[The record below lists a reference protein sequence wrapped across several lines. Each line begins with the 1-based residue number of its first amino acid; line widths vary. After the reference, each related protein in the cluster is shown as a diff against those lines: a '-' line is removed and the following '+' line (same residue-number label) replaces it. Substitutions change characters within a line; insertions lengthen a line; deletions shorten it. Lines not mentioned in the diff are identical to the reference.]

1 MKRICFDGD
10 PLFAEKVNL
19 EKIEE
24 ILTGLLKEG
33 TVECWFY
40 GCNQPIMDQAS
51 EVIMKMRKAA
61 PDTDITVIDVVDP
74 LNADVDSA
82 DPAELEDEDEFPPGV
97 IDKFIAVP
105 VFDGKA
111 EHNPT
116 CFITHQK
123 KIRKWMYNQ
132 CDIIALYHYDL
143 LPFSSITTIESMYK
157 KGQIELIKICDSN
170 TIELIRKKA
179 QILEGEDSIFYQRR
193 IKGDT
198 YKEMAELLNVSVP
211 RIAQRT
217 RMAIAKLGRIVKAEL
232 KRQGKLY
239 QSFPKRRYRLRD
251 GIHGWQ

>member
-10 PLFAEKVNL
+10 PLFAEKINL

-40 GCNQPIMDQAS
+40 GCNKPIMDQAI
-51 EVIMKMRKAA
+51 EVIMRMRKVT
-61 PDTDITVIDVVDP
+61 PEIDITVIDVVDP
-74 LNADVDSA
+74 LDPDVDKA
-82 DPAELEDEDEFPPGV
+82 DPAELEDEEEFPPGV
-97 IDKFIAVP
+97 VDRFISAP

-111 EHNPT
+111 ENNPT
-116 CFITHQK
+116 YFITHQK
-123 KIRKWMYNQ
+123 KISKWTYKQ

-157 KGQIELIKICDSN
+157 KGQIELIRICDQN

-179 QILEGEDSIFYQRR
+179 KTLEGEDSIFYRRR

-198 YKEMAELLNVSVP
+198 YKEMADTLNVSVP
-211 RIAQRT
+211 RISQRT
-217 RMAIAKLGRIVKAEL
+217 RMAITKLGRIVRAEL
-232 KRQGKLY
+232 ERQGKLY
-239 QSFPKRRYRLRD
+239 QSFPKLRYRLRD
-251 GIHGWQ
+251 GICV

>member
-40 GCNQPIMDQAS
+40 GCNQPIMDQAI

-74 LNADVDSA
+74 LDVDVDSA
-82 DPAELEDEDEFPPGV
+82 DPAELENEDEFPPGV
-97 IDKFIAVP
+97 VDKFIAAP

-123 KIRKWMYNQ
+123 KIRKWMYKQ

-143 LPFSSITTIESMYK
+143 LPFSNITTVESMHK
-157 KGQIELIKICDSN
+157 KGQIELIKICDPN
-170 TIELIRKKA
+170 TIELIKKKA
-179 QILEGEDSIFYQRR
+179 ETLEGEDGIFYRRR

-198 YKEMAELLNVSVP
+198 YKEMAETLNVSVP
-211 RIAQRT
+211 RISQRT
-217 RMAIAKLGRIVKAEL
+217 RLSIAKLGRIVKAEL
-232 KRQGKLY
+232 KKQGKLY
-239 QSFPKRRYRLRD
+239 KYKREKATD
-251 GIHGWQ
+251 GNSV

>member
-24 ILTGLLKEG
+24 ILTDLLSKG
-33 TVECWFY
+33 SVECWFY
-40 GCNQPIMDQAS
+40 GCNKPIMNQAI
-51 EVIMKMRKAA
+51 EVIMKMRKD
-61 PDTDITVIDVVDP
+61 DTDLDITVIDIVDP
-74 LNADVDSA
+74 LKVDM
-82 DPAELEDEDEFPPGV
+82 DDTDFVEPEDEDDFLPGV
-97 IDKFIAVP
+97 VDKFITAP

-111 EHNPT
+111 ENNPD
-116 CFITHQK
+116 CFIIHQK
-123 KIRKWMYNQ
+123 KIRKWMYEQ

-143 LPFSSITTIESMYK
+143 LPFSSIISIESMYR
-157 KGQIELIKICDSN
+157 KGKIELIKICDQS

-179 QILEGEDSIFYQRR
+179 ESLEGEDSIFYHRR

-198 YKEMAELLNVSVP
+198 YREMAELLNVSVP
-211 RIAQRT
+211 RISQRT

-239 QSFPKRRYRLRD
+239 QSFPKLRYRLRN
-251 GIHGWQ
+251 GNCEW